1 MRPNASGWVIL
12 AFFLVAGITVWV
24 AKPDFLLGPGWVA
37 CAVLGGLY
45 FLFMNRR
52 ADAEGELVETGIRGT
67 AQILEATETGMYVN
81 NYPRVKLKLLVDAP
95 GVPPFEDTTTQTV
108 PLLAIGRLTSGTP
121 LTIYLKPEEPHD
133 YVIDWS

>member
-12 AFFLVAGITVWV
+12 GFFLVAGIVVWV

-45 FLFMNRR
+45 FFFMNRR
-52 ADAEGELVETGIRGT
+52 ADAADAVVATGLRGT

-95 GVPPFEDTTTQTV
+95 GVPTFEDTRTETV
-108 PLLAIGRLTSGTP
+108 PLIAIGRLTNDRP
-121 LTIYLKPEEPHD
+121 LTVYLKPEAPSD